1 MDLINFQNGYEIFEV
16 EDKVQLNKLRID
28 LVTEIKKI
36 FKINEDDPEKV
47 LNNFHHFI
55 KDISSDN
62 LNKKR
67 IELIKKINRNNKI
80 GNLIFELFRKKI
92 INLFGQDIL
101 IQKNIN
107 IVIQSPNDP
116 NPSEIH
122 RDAPLNSSYE
132 IVVWIPLVDCYKTKS
147 MYILDFNQTNKAL
160 KFLEKNKKNWS
171 KFEQYAKK
179 NSKNPKVDYG
189 NALFFHAG
197 LFHGSNINKEKET
210 RISLNVRFKNL
221 FSPTGLKNQLQYYR
235 PLNISNITKFGAEID
250 SKEKL

>member
-80 GNLIFELFRKKI
+80 GNLIFELFRK
-92 INLFGQDIL
+92 
-101 IQKNIN
+101 
-107 IVIQSPNDP
+107 
-116 NPSEIH
+116 
-122 RDAPLNSSYE
+122 
-132 IVVWIPLVDCYKTKS
+132 
-147 MYILDFNQTNKAL
+147 
-160 KFLEKNKKNWS
+160 
-171 KFEQYAKK
+171 
-179 NSKNPKVDYG
+179 
-189 NALFFHAG
+189 
-197 LFHGSNINKEKET
+197 
-210 RISLNVRFKNL
+210 
-221 FSPTGLKNQLQYYR
+221 
-235 PLNISNITKFGAEID
+235 
-250 SKEKL
+250 

>member
-80 GNLIFELFRKKI
+80 SNLIFELFRNKI

>member
-16 EDKVQLNKLRID
+16 EDMVKLNKLRID
-28 LVTEIKKI
+28 LVKEIKKI

-80 GNLIFELFRKKI
+80 SNLIFELFRNKI

-189 NALFFHAG
+189 NGLFFHAG